1 MEYLKLHTKEEFD
14 RMSEKDFINY
24 SNALE
29 ATTTE
34 LEIEI
39 TCYSTEEKEQ
49 ELLNLVDGIKNPKK
63 KYGDKYNALSKE
75 KQNIIRGARWYAE
88 KCRKSIV
95 ATLMSYIEKGELKF
109 SKVIK
114 MTKSGKP
121 FRFNTIR
128 MIGYVEPL
136 TESYIERT
144 LICKMHNE
152 ADGYV
157 VKMNELPLTTLLE
170 IVDLI
175 MEDKAVLYS
184 LTDKLICSR
193 GIDELKSVLQESG
206 LFEDGVL

>member
-114 MTKSGKP
+114 TTKYGKP
-121 FRFNTIR
+121 FRFNTIS

-157 VKMNELPLTTLLE
+157 VTMNELPLTTLLE